1 MRKDEQGAFLP
12 LDAEA
17 RERALDLLGIDPLFR
32 KVGTALD
39 PTNRAASPV
48 ETGAHQADVLADEI
62 AALEQHV
69 SESLTK
75 LDAWERNA
83 VMCGREPVLD
93 PVYRAL
99 WRKEEKYHRWVQW
112 AYDELRRMQN
122 GSSPA
127 ARPAGVPA
135 PPKPVPPA
143 PTASTEARQQPTKA
157 TEPPIQPEPP
167 APPTEVLRRHTEPV
181 ATLKAEPGVVP
192 KAVSKTVSFP
202 VPPKHETAGTEHPPR
217 RLTGKERRALRRAQ
231 KREQN
236 GDP

>member
-1 MRKDEQGAFLP
+1 
-12 LDAEA
+12 
-17 RERALDLLGIDPLFR
+17 
-32 KVGTALD
+32 
-39 PTNRAASPV
+39 
-48 ETGAHQADVLADEI
+48 
-62 AALEQHV
+62 
-69 SESLTK
+69 
-75 LDAWERNA
+75 
-83 VMCGREPVLD
+83 
-93 PVYRAL
+93 
-99 WRKEEKYHRWVQW
+99 
-112 AYDELRRMQN
+112 MQN
-122 GSSPA
+122 GSTPA

-181 ATLKAEPGVVP
+181 ATPKAEPGVVP

-202 VPPKHETAGTEHPPR
+202 VPPKHEAARPEQPPR

-236 GDP
+236 GGP